1 MLQESGGEGL
11 NIGIVGGGAIGL
23 LLAAYLGR
31 RHGVT
36 VYTRRPS
43 QARQLAEHGVALK
56 KDGETSVVAVRAQP
70 FAGAELDEPLVFV
83 TVKQYDLASVCAQID
98 AFRRVRTLVFL
109 QNGMGHLEQ
118 LTMFADK
125 NVLVGVVEHGAMKLD
140 DRTVAHT
147 GAGKLT
153 LASCYGSFGDAW
165 ELREGER
172 GFPIEW
178 ADDWE
183 RILVDK
189 LVVNAVINPLTA
201 LLQVK
206 NGALLETAP
215 YRDMMRQ
222 LFDEVR
228 NVLPLEDANRA
239 WERVVRICQ
248 KTADNY
254 SSMYMDLANG
264 RRTEIDAILGYVLKQ
279 GEARGAM
286 LPVVRFVFCAV
297 KGKEGGETDG

>member
-1 MLQESGGEGL
+1 
-11 NIGIVGGGAIGL
+11 
-23 LLAAYLGR
+23 
-31 RHGVT
+31 
-36 VYTRRPS
+36 
-43 QARQLAEHGVALK
+43 
-56 KDGETSVVAVRAQP
+56 
-70 FAGAELDEPLVFV
+70 
-83 TVKQYDLASVCAQID
+83 
-98 AFRRVRTLVFL
+98 
-109 QNGMGHLEQ
+109 
-118 LTMFADK
+118 
-125 NVLVGVVEHGAMKLD
+125 MKLD

-153 LASCYGSFGDAW
+153 LASRYGSFGDAW

-222 LFDEVR
+222 LFDEVQ

-248 KTADNY
+248 KTSGQLFVDVY
-254 SSMYMDLANG
+254 G
-264 RRTEIDAILGYVLKQ
+264 LG
-279 GEARGAM
+279 ERA
-286 LPVVRFVFCAV
+286 P
-297 KGKEGGETDG
+297 DGD